1 MRKILLILFS
11 AMPLVFSGCDIW
23 EDREAC
29 PRILAVDCSLLE
41 GKALYADIWIFGPQA
56 GLLSR
61 TRITEHEFYK
71 RQIFEVQSGNYR
83 CFVWANLGDGTV
95 TADINT
101 LSGTLYKAASKE
113 ADPLFGYAKNV
124 ELYRDS
130 ALVRVQPRKMFIDV
144 YITFNGLKADETAQ
158 VELLSQYGGFR
169 LDGTPLP
176 QQAASRAEG
185 TSPLH
190 LRMTRPGNLEGI
202 RLEVSCFRAGNQ
214 TVSSDFELGEYLEQN
229 NYDLVSDIIKDIYIT
244 IDVAKLKTVIGT
256 QPFDNVPPVNIHY

>member
-41 GKALYADIWIFGPQA
+41 GKALYADIWIFGPQE
-56 GLLSR
+56 GLMCR

-83 CFVWANLGDGTV
+83 CFVWANLGDGTI

-101 LSGTLYKAASKE
+101 LSGKLYKAASKE
-113 ADPLFGYAKNV
+113 VDPLFGYAKEV

-144 YITFNGLKADETAQ
+144 FITFTGLKADETAQ
-158 VELLSQYGGFR
+158 VELISQYGGFC
-169 LDGTPLP
+169 LDGAPLP
-176 QQAASRAEG
+176 QQTVSKADG

-202 RLEVSCFRAGNQ
+202 KLEVSCFRAGNQ

-244 IDVAKLKTVIGT
+244 IDVAKLKAVIGT
-256 QPFDNVPPVNIHY
+256 QPFENVPPVNINY